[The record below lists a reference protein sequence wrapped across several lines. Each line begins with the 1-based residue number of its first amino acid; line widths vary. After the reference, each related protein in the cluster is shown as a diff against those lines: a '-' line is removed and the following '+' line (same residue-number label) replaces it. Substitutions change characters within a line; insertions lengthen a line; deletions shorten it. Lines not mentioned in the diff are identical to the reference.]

1 MATHFISES
10 RIRSQRFYT
19 VMRESKIR
27 FYTTSVAAAR
37 YWVKNCSEAPPLA
50 LNGAEMAT
58 EVSAEEASSPAGDSA
73 TASQDLQSKPAEEPP
88 AAKV

>member
-37 YWVKNCSEAPPLA
+37 YWIKNCSEAPPLA

-58 EVSAEEASSPAGDSA
+58 EVSAEVSPAGDSA
-73 TASQDLQSKPAEEPP
+73 TASQDPHSKPAEEPP

>member
-37 YWVKNCSEAPPLA
+37 YWIKNCSEAPPLA

-58 EVSAEEASSPAGDSA
+58 EVSAEVSPAGDSA
-73 TASQDLQSKPAEEPP
+73 TASQDPQSKPVEEPP

>member
-1 MATHFISES
+1 MAIHFIAES

-37 YWVKNCSEAPPLA
+37 YWIKNCSEAPPIA
-50 LNGAEMAT
+50 LNGAEMAIK
-58 EVSAEEASSPAGDSA
+58 VSAEASLPGVG
-73 TASQDLQSKPAEEPP
+73 ASVNQDPQSKPAEVPP

>member
-1 MATHFISES
+1 MAIHFIAES

-37 YWVKNCSEAPPLA
+37 YWIKNCSEAPPLA

-58 EVSAEEASSPAGDSA
+58 KVSAEASLPGED
-73 TASQDLQSKPAEEPP
+73 ASVNRDPQSKPAEDPP

>member
-37 YWVKNCSEAPPLA
+37 YWIKNCSEAPPLA
-50 LNGAEMAT
+50 LNGAEMAS
-58 EVSAEEASSPAGDSA
+58 EVRAELSSLGEGPAVNQDS
-73 TASQDLQSKPAEEPP
+73 QSKPVEDPP
-88 AAKV
+88 GAKV

>member
-27 FYTTSVAAAR
+27 FYTPSVAAAR
-37 YWVKNCSEAPPLA
+37 YWIKNCSEAPPVELY
-50 LNGAEMAT
+50 GAEMAAK
-58 EVSAEEASSPAGDSA
+58 VSAEASPTGDDQ
-73 TASQDLQSKPAEEPP
+73 TANQDPQSKPAEEPP

>member
-1 MATHFISES
+1 MATHFITES

-37 YWVKNCSEAPPLA
+37 YWIKNCSEAPPVA
-50 LNGAEMAT
+50 LNGAEMAAK
-58 EVSAEEASSPAGDSA
+58 VSAELSPPGEGEGPAVN
-73 TASQDLQSKPAEEPP
+73 QDPQSKPAEDPP

>member
-19 VMRESKIR
+19 VMRESKIK

-37 YWVKNCSEAPPLA
+37 YWIRNCSEAPPLA
-50 LNGAEMAT
+50 LNAEMAA
-58 EVSAEEASSPAGDSA
+58 EVSAEVSPPGEGPAVN
-73 TASQDLQSKPAEEPP
+73 QDPQSKPAEDPP

>member
-1 MATHFISES
+1 MATHFITES

-27 FYTTSVAAAR
+27 FYTSSVAAAR
-37 YWVKNCSEAPPLA
+37 YWIKNCSEAPPLA
-50 LNGAEMAT
+50 LNDAEMAAEVGA
-58 EVSAEEASSPAGDSA
+58 EVSSPGESPAVN
-73 TASQDLQSKPAEEPP
+73 QDLQSKATEDPP

>member
-1 MATHFISES
+1 
-10 RIRSQRFYT
+10 
-19 VMRESKIR
+19 MRESKIR

-58 EVSAEEASSPAGDSA
+58 EVSAGLRPTGDDS
-73 TASQDLQSKPAEEPP
+73 TASQDSQSKPAEEPP

>member
-58 EVSAEEASSPAGDSA
+58 EVSAEASSPAGDSA
-73 TASQDLQSKPAEEPP
+73 TSSQDLQSKPAEEPP

>member
-19 VMRESKIR
+19 VMRERKIR
-27 FYTTSVAAAR
+27 FYTTSVASAR
-37 YWVKNCSEAPPLA
+37 YWIKNCSDVPPLA
-50 LNGAEMAT
+50 HDAT
-58 EVSAEEASSPAGDSA
+58 QASPSAEVPVAA
-73 TASQDLQSKPAEEPP
+73 DLQSKPADDAGP

>member
-19 VMRESKIR
+19 VMRESKIK

-37 YWVKNCSEAPPLA
+37 YWIKNCSEVPPLA
-50 LNGAEMAT
+50 LNGAEMASA
-58 EVSAEEASSPAGDSA
+58 VSAEVSPPGEGS
-73 TASQDLQSKPAEEPP
+73 TASKDPQSKPAEEPP

>member
-37 YWVKNCSEAPPLA
+37 YWIKNCSEAPLA
-50 LNGAEMAT
+50 LNGAEMAS
-58 EVSAEEASSPAGDSA
+58 EVRAELSPPGEGPAVNQDPQSKSAED
-73 TASQDLQSKPAEEPP
+73 PP

>member
-1 MATHFISES
+1 MPTHFISES
-10 RIRSQRFYT
+10 RIRNQRFYT

-37 YWVKNCSEAPPLA
+37 YWIKNCSDAPPLSQDA
-50 LNGAEMAT
+50 AQ
-58 EVSAEEASSPAGDSA
+58 A
-73 TASQDLQSKPAEEPP
+73 TALSGMPVAADPQNKPADDAGS

>member
-1 MATHFISES
+1 MATHFIAES

-58 EVSAEEASSPAGDSA
+58 EVSAELSPPEDGS
-73 TASQDLQSKPAEEPP
+73 TASQDPQSKPAEEPP

>member
-1 MATHFISES
+1 MATHFIAES

-58 EVSAEEASSPAGDSA
+58 EVSAVASSPAGDSA

>member
-19 VMRESKIR
+19 VMRESKIK
-27 FYTTSVAAAR
+27 FYTTSVVAAR
-37 YWVKNCSEAPPLA
+37 YWIKNCSEAPPLA
-50 LNGAEMAT
+50 LNAEMAT
-58 EVSAEEASSPAGDSA
+58 EVSAGLRPTGDDS
-73 TASQDLQSKPAEEPP
+73 TASQDSQSKPAEEPP

>member
-1 MATHFISES
+1 MATHFIAES

-37 YWVKNCSEAPPLA
+37 YWIKNCSEAPPLA

-58 EVSAEEASSPAGDSA
+58 EVSAEASLPGEDAAVNLDP
-73 TASQDLQSKPAEEPP
+73 QSKPAEVPP

>member
-1 MATHFISES
+1 MAIHFIAES

-37 YWVKNCSEAPPLA
+37 YWIKNCSEAPPIA
-50 LNGAEMAT
+50 LNGAEMAIK
-58 EVSAEEASSPAGDSA
+58 VSAEASLPGVG
-73 TASQDLQSKPAEEPP
+73 ASVNQDPQSKPVEDPP